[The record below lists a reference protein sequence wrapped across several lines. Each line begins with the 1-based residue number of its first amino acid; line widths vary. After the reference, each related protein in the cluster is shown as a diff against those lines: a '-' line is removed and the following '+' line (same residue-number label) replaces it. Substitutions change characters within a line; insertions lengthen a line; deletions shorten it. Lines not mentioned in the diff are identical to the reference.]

1 MHRIKKVVCV
11 TFVIPFDV
19 TLTRY
24 QASYGTPTPF
34 KNVLAAAK
42 AIKSE
47 GGYAAFGRG
56 WTVMC
61 TRRLSHSLTLS
72 DSYRRKSRALYLFWA
87 RESPTQALP
96 SQECSSSLQF
106 MLTLAI
112 SMPTRV
118 HFQRDKNGT
127 VFYLELFRI

>member
-61 TRRLSHSLTLS
+61 TRRLSHSLSSLTRIDVNLE
-72 DSYRRKSRALYLFWA
+72 LFIYFGLA
-87 RESPTQALP
+87 SLRPKHYPLKNAAA
-96 SQECSSSLQF
+96 LQF

>member
-96 SQECSSSLQF
+96 SQECSSSAIYADVGNF
-106 MLTLAI
+106 DAYACTL
-112 SMPTRV
+112 SKGQEWHR
-118 HFQRDKNGT
+118 
-127 VFYLELFRI
+127 LLS